1 MAKPR
6 DRLNFPECPD
16 CPYVEHGTWSICSDC
31 ASEQH
36 PAIVNP
42 CPLCSQEE
50 SADFCANYLCQN
62 DEQRHFENIYAVTM
76 HKGKL
81 QEKLKLFKEHG
92 KTGWGIIFARML
104 IGYLETHQIPSAVD
118 IIIANPSN
126 PGREHID
133 LVFRRAAEFYSGNR
147 WKFDSTEDPAITKR
161 QATTRSRIIQSQD
174 NRWEKKKQ
182 AAIEHAE
189 ALVLKHPERIAGKS
203 VVVYDDICT
212 TCNQLNKV
220 ACRLKKWG
228 ALKVYGIVLARHPWK
243 NKQSLK

>member
-6 DRLNFPECPD
+6 DRLDFPECPD
-16 CPYVEHGTWSICSDC
+16 CPYVEHGSWSICSDC

-36 PAIVNP
+36 PAIINP

-50 SADFCANYLCQN
+50 SADYCANYLCQN
-62 DEQRHFENIYAVTM
+62 DEQRHFGNIYAITM
-76 HKGKL
+76 HEGKL

-104 IGYLETHQIPSAVD
+104 IGYLETHQNPNPNTVD

-133 LVFRRAAEFYSGNR
+133 IVFRRAAEFYSGNR
-147 WKFDSTEDPAITKR
+147 WKFDSAEDPAITKE
-161 QATTRSRIIQSQD
+161 QETARSRTTLSQD
-174 NRWEKKKQ
+174 KRREKKEQ
-182 AAIEHAE
+182 AAKEHAE
-189 ALVLKHPERIAGKS
+189 ALELKHPDRIAGKR

-212 TCNQLNKV
+212 TGHQLNEV
-220 ACRLKKWG
+220 ARRLKKWG
-228 ALKVYGIVLARHPWK
+228 AIKVYGIVLARHPWQ
-243 NKQSLK
+243 N